1 MTSHSITLNFKSEE
15 EASLFLTKYRD
26 DINNLSVPVLEP
38 VSASLILNFDDF
50 DGLEIFIHKQADC
63 DKLRNIIYDLYS
75 AYRSMTKY
83 GLPND
88 LIFTPETIVDK
99 VLEYEQYNPD
109 KKIKEYLENNPDS
122 AELFVTIA
130 SYIQDNFAN
139 YIREEFHN
147 LCDSNQIDP
156 VG

>member
-63 DKLRNIIYDLYS
+63 DKVKTILYELYN
-75 AYRSMTKY
+75 AYRTMTKY
-83 GLPND
+83 GMPHD
-88 LIFTPETIVDK
+88 LIFTPKTIVDK
-99 VLEYEQYNPD
+99 VLEYEQYSPD

-130 SYIQDNFAN
+130 SYIQDNFAE
-139 YIREEFHN
+139 YIREEFHKICADN
-147 LCDSNQIDP
+147 EIDP